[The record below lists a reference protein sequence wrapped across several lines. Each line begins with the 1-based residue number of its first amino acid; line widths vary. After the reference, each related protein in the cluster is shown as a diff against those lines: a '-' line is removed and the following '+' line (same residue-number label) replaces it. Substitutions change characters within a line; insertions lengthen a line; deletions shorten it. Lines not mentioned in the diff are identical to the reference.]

1 MREFLQRPGELPQ
14 EPLLP
19 FGMEHMRR
27 DLESYQIARNR
38 ALAQSSG
45 WAAEFKPFDTLE
57 QANHMHSI
65 FPAMKLP
72 DLIPAG
78 LTSTESGRLDMGGS
92 GGSAYPLQRSTL
104 AMNGYMTGYPQ
115 SAYQLGNY
123 SMGDVDASMA
133 YRAMLQSR
141 SQASSNTTSKGKARV
156 VELPEA
162 NWEQQFAEID
172 AAGQQELDEEVN
184 AAIEEELNQQD
195 NAVLSEGLNQRDVEM
210 LGEAI
215 RREVRGQ
222 GDFDTIYQDLKAAA
236 ETEELAA
243 QDLDD
248 LDLQNLPS
256 LNSLHNAWDST
267 DMFPDMRDPQF
278 GNYLFEEKNLF
289 ATTTD
294 PYNEGLKILREGG
307 NLSLASLAFE
317 AAVKRDPDFVAAWA
331 HLGSTQAQNEKEA
344 AAIRALEQTLKL
356 DPQNLPALMGL
367 AISYTNEGYDT
378 TAYRT
383 LERWLSVKY
392 PQIIPPNSLT
402 PEMDIGFADRHELHQ
417 KVTDLFIRAARL
429 SPQGDAMDPDVQ
441 VGLGVLFYGAE
452 EYSKAIDCFEA
463 ALASSDVGTVN
474 HPSQAHLLWNRLGAT
489 MANSGRSEEAIDAY
503 EQALRLNPNFVRA
516 RYNLG
521 VSCMNIGCYVEAAQ
535 HLLGALSMHRI
546 VEGEGKERVLQAID
560 EEEGI
565 LDLKVD
571 GLMGMNQ
578 STNLLDT
585 LRRLFGTTMGRTD
598 LSDKVQVG
606 MDVEAFRAEFGF

>member
-1 MREFLQRPGELPQ
+1 MREFLHRPDGLPQ
-14 EPLLP
+14 ESMQP
-19 FGMEHMRR
+19 FAMEYMR
-27 DLESYQIARNR
+27 DLESYQLAKNR
-38 ALAQSSG
+38 ALAQSSGWESSG
-45 WAAEFKPFDTLE
+45 WAAEFKPFDPLE
-57 QANHMHSI
+57 QADQMRSI

-72 DLIPAG
+72 DFTPAV
-78 LTSTESGRLDMGGS
+78 LTSAESGSVDIGSS
-92 GGSAYPLQRSTL
+92 GGSPVQRSIR
-104 AMNGYMTGYPQ
+104 AMNGYMVGYPQ
-115 SAYQLGNY
+115 NAYQLGNY
-123 SMGDVDASMA
+123 SMGDANASLA
-133 YRAMLQSR
+133 YRTMLQTR
-141 SQASSNTTSKGKARV
+141 SQVSSNTTRKGKSRV

-162 NWEQQFAEID
+162 NWEQHFAEID
-172 AAGQQELDEEVN
+172 AAGQQEIDEKAN
-184 AAIEEELNQQD
+184 AAIEEELNEQD
-195 NAVLSEGLNQRDVEM
+195 QAVLSEGLNQRDVEM

-236 ETEELAA
+236 KTEELAA
-243 QDLDD
+243 QDIDD
-248 LDLQNLPS
+248 LDLQNLPP
-256 LNSLHNAWDST
+256 LNSLHNAWDSS

-278 GNYLFEEKNLF
+278 GNYLFEENNLF
-289 ATTTD
+289 ATIAD
-294 PYNEGLKILREGG
+294 PYTQGLKILREGG

-317 AAVKRDPDFVAAWA
+317 AAVKRDPNFVAAWA
-331 HLGSTQAQNEKEA
+331 HLGSTQAQNEKET

-392 PQIIPPNSLT
+392 PEIAPSDSLT
-402 PEMDIGFADRHELHQ
+402 PDMDIGFADRHELHQ

-463 ALASSDVGTVN
+463 ALASSDVGTAN

-521 VSCMNIGCYVEAAQ
+521 VSCINIGCYVEAAQ

-546 VEGEGKERVLQAID
+546 VAGEGTERVMEAID
-560 EEEGI
+560 EDI

>member
-1 MREFLQRPGELPQ
+1 MREFLQPPGELPQ
-14 EPLLP
+14 EPMQP
-19 FGMEHMRR
+19 FAMEHMRR
-27 DLESYQIARNR
+27 DLESYQLARNR
-38 ALAQSSG
+38 ALSQSPG

-65 FPAMKLP
+65 FPATKLSEF
-72 DLIPAG
+72 IPAS
-78 LTSTESGRLDMGGS
+78 LSSIESGRSDMNGS
-92 GGSAYPLQRSTL
+92 GGSAYPMQRSNR
-104 AMNGYMTGYPQ
+104 AMNGYLTGYPQ

-123 SMGDVDASMA
+123 SMGDAETSMA
-133 YRAMLQSR
+133 YRPMLQSR
-141 SQASSNTTSKGKARV
+141 SQASSNTTLKGKARV
-156 VELPEA
+156 LELLET

-172 AAGQQELDEEVN
+172 AAGQRELDDEAN

-195 NAVLSEGLNQRDVEM
+195 NVVLSERLNQRDVEM

-236 ETEELAA
+236 ETEELGA

-248 LDLQNLPS
+248 LDLQNLPA

-278 GNYLFEEKNLF
+278 GNYLFEENNLF
-289 ATTTD
+289 ATATD
-294 PYNEGLKILREGG
+294 PFNEGLKILREGG

-331 HLGSTQAQNEKEA
+331 HLGSTQAQNEKET

-383 LERWLSVKY
+383 LERWLSAKY
-392 PQIIPPNSLT
+392 PQIIGPDSLT
-402 PEMDIGFADRHELHQ
+402 PDTDTGFADRHELHQ

-463 ALASSDVGTVN
+463 ALASSDVGTAN

-546 VEGEGKERVLQAID
+546 VEGEGKERVMQAID
-560 EEEGI
+560 EEEDI
-565 LDLKVD
+565 LDLKAD

-598 LSDKVQVG
+598 LSDKVRVG

>member
-1 MREFLQRPGELPQ
+1 MREFLQPPSEFPQ
-14 EPLLP
+14 EPMQP
-19 FGMEHMRR
+19 FAMEHMRR
-27 DLESYQIARNR
+27 DLESYQLARNQGI
-38 ALAQSSG
+38 AQSSG
-45 WAAEFKPFDTLE
+45 WAAEFRPFDTLG
-57 QANHMHSI
+57 QVNHMHSI
-65 FPAMKLP
+65 FPATKMSDYMP
-72 DLIPAG
+72 TDLSSI
-78 LTSTESGRLDMGGS
+78 ESGRFDMNGS
-92 GGSAYPLQRSTL
+92 GGNAYPMQRSSRAT
-104 AMNGYMTGYPQ
+104 NGYLTGYSQ

-123 SMGDVDASMA
+123 SMVDADASIA
-133 YRAMLQSR
+133 YKSMLQSR
-141 SQASSNTTSKGKARV
+141 LQASSNTVRKGKSGV
-156 VELPEA
+156 LELLEG

-172 AAGQQELDEEVN
+172 AAGQRELDDEAN

-195 NAVLSEGLNQRDVEM
+195 NAVLSEVLNHRDVEM

-236 ETEELAA
+236 ETQELAA

-248 LDLQNLPS
+248 LDLQNLPA

-278 GNYLFEEKNLF
+278 GNYLFEANNVF

-317 AAVKRDPDFVAAWA
+317 AAVKREPNFVAAWA
-331 HLGSTQAQNEKEA
+331 HLGSTQAQNEKET

-383 LERWLSVKY
+383 LERWLSAKY
-392 PQIIPPNSLT
+392 PQIIPPDSLT
-402 PEMDIGFADRHELHQ
+402 PDTDTGFVDRHELHQ

-463 ALASSDVGTVN
+463 ALASSDVGTAN

-489 MANSGRSEEAIDAY
+489 MANSGRSEEAINAY

-546 VEGEGKERVLQAID
+546 VEGEGKERVMQAID
-560 EEEGI
+560 EEEDV
-565 LDLKVD
+565 LDLQVD

-606 MDVEAFRAEFGF
+606 MDVEAFRAETGF

>member
-1 MREFLQRPGELPQ
+1 MREFLHQPDGLPQ
-14 EPLLP
+14 EPMQP
-19 FGMEHMRR
+19 FAMEYMR
-27 DLESYQIARNR
+27 DLESYQLVKNQ

-45 WAAEFKPFDTLE
+45 WAAEFKPFDPLE
-57 QANHMHSI
+57 QADQMHSI
-65 FPAMKLP
+65 LPAMKIP
-72 DLIPAG
+72 DFTPAA
-78 LTSTESGRLDMGGS
+78 LTSSESGSLGIGSS
-92 GGSAYPLQRSTL
+92 GGIPVQRSIR
-104 AMNGYMTGYPQ
+104 AMNGYMAGYPHN
-115 SAYQLGNY
+115 AYQLGNY
-123 SMGDVDASMA
+123 PMGDADPGMA
-133 YRAMLQSR
+133 YRGMLQTR
-141 SQASSNTTSKGKARV
+141 SQVSSNTIRQGKSRV
-156 VELPEA
+156 VELPES
-162 NWEQQFAEID
+162 NWEQHFAEID
-172 AAGQQELDEEVN
+172 DAGQQEIDDKAN

-195 NAVLSEGLNQRDVEM
+195 KAVLSEGLNQRDVEM

-236 ETEELAA
+236 KTEELAA
-243 QDLDD
+243 QDIDD
-248 LDLQNLPS
+248 LDLQNLPP

-267 DMFPDMRDPQF
+267 DIFLDMRDPQF
-278 GNYLFEEKNLF
+278 GNYLFEENNLF
-289 ATTTD
+289 STAAD
-294 PYNEGLKILREGG
+294 PYTQGLKILREGG

-317 AAVKRDPDFVAAWA
+317 AAVKRDPNFVAAWA
-331 HLGSTQAQNEKEA
+331 HLGSTQAQNEKET

-392 PQIIPPNSLT
+392 PQITPSDSLT
-402 PEMDIGFADRHELHQ
+402 PDTDIGFVDRHELHQ

-489 MANSGRSEEAIDAY
+489 MANSGRSEEAINAY

-546 VEGEGKERVLQAID
+546 VEGEGMERVMEAMD
-560 EEEGI
+560 EDI

-571 GLMGMNQ
+571 GLIGMNQ

>member
-1 MREFLQRPGELPQ
+1 MQEFLHRPDGLPQ
-14 EPLLP
+14 EPMQP
-19 FGMEHMRR
+19 FAMEYMRR
-27 DLESYQIARNR
+27 DLESYQLARNR
-38 ALAQSSG
+38 APTPSSG
-45 WAAEFKPFDTLE
+45 WAAEFKPFDPLE
-57 QANHMHSI
+57 QANQMRSI

-72 DLIPAG
+72 DFTPAG
-78 LTSTESGRLDMGGS
+78 LTSAESGSFDISTS
-92 GGSAYPLQRSTL
+92 GGSAYPVQRSSR
-104 AMNGYMTGYPQ
+104 AMNGYMAGYPQ
-115 SAYQLGNY
+115 NACPLGNY
-123 SMGDVDASMA
+123 SMGDADATMA

-141 SQASSNTTSKGKARV
+141 LQVTSNTTRKGKARV
-156 VELPEA
+156 FELPEA
-162 NWEQQFAEID
+162 NWEQHFAEID
-172 AAGQQELDEEVN
+172 AAGQQELDEKAN

-195 NAVLSEGLNQRDVEM
+195 KAVLSEGLNQRDVEM

-236 ETEELAA
+236 KTAELAA
-243 QDLDD
+243 QDIDD
-248 LDLQNLPS
+248 FDLQNLPP
-256 LNSLHNAWDST
+256 LNSLQNAWDST
-267 DMFPDMRDPQF
+267 DIFPDMQDPQF
-278 GNYLFEEKNLF
+278 GNYLFEENNLF
-289 ATTTD
+289 ATTAD

-317 AAVKRDPDFVAAWA
+317 AAVRRDPNFVAAWA
-331 HLGSTQAQNEKEA
+331 HLGSTQAQNEKET

-392 PQIIPPNSLT
+392 PQIIPSDSLT
-402 PEMDIGFADRHELHQ
+402 PDMDIGFADRHELHQ

-521 VSCMNIGCYVEAAQ
+521 VSCMNIGCYAEAAQ

-546 VEGEGKERVLQAID
+546 VEGEGTERVMEAID
-560 EEEGI
+560 EGI

-571 GLMGMNQ
+571 GFVGMNQ

>member
-1 MREFLQRPGELPQ
+1 MQ
-14 EPLLP
+14 P
-19 FGMEHMRR
+19 FTMEHMRR
-27 DLESYQIARNR
+27 DLESYQLAANR
-38 ALAQSSG
+38 SLAQSPG
-45 WAAEFKPFDTLE
+45 WAAEFKPFDRLE
-57 QANHMHSI
+57 QANHIS
-65 FPAMKLP
+65 PATKLP
-72 DLIPAG
+72 DFTPAG
-78 LTSTESGRLDMGGS
+78 LTSVESGRFDMGSS
-92 GGSAYPLQRSTL
+92 GASAYPMQRSNR
-104 AMNGYMTGYPQ
+104 AMNGCMTGYPQ
-115 SAYQLGNY
+115 NAYQLGNY
-123 SMGDVDASMA
+123 SMGDSDANIA
-133 YRAMLQSR
+133 YRAMLESR
-141 SQASSNTTSKGKARV
+141 SQASSNTIRKGKARV

-162 NWEQQFAEID
+162 NWEHYFAEID
-172 AAGQQELDEEVN
+172 AAGQRESDDEAN

-222 GDFDTIYQDLKAAA
+222 GDFDAIYQDLKVTA
-236 ETEELAA
+236 ETKELAA

-248 LDLQNLPS
+248 LDLQNLPP
-256 LNSLHNAWDST
+256 LNSIRNAWDST

-278 GNYLFEEKNLF
+278 GNYLFEEGNLF

-294 PYNEGLKILREGG
+294 PYNEGLRILREGG

-331 HLGSTQAQNEKEA
+331 HLGSTQAQNEKET

-378 TAYRT
+378 TAYHT

-392 PQIIPPNSLT
+392 PQIIPPDSLT
-402 PEMDIGFADRHELHQ
+402 PDMEIGFADRHELHQ
-417 KVTDLFIRAARL
+417 KVTELFIRAARI

-463 ALASSDVGTVN
+463 ALASTDVGTAN

-521 VSCMNIGCYVEAAQ
+521 VSCMNIGCYTEAAQ
-535 HLLGALSMHRI
+535 HLLRALSMHRV
-546 VEGEGKERVLQAID
+546 VEAKGKARVIKAID
-560 EEEGI
+560 EHF

-598 LSDKVQVG
+598 LSAKVQVG
-606 MDVEAFRAEFGF
+606 MDVDAFRAEFGF

>member
-14 EPLLP
+14 EPMQP
-19 FGMEHMRR
+19 FAMEHMRR
-27 DLESYQIARNR
+27 DLESYQLARNR
-38 ALAQSSG
+38 AITQSSG
-45 WAAEFKPFDTLE
+45 WAAEFKSLDTLE
-57 QANHMHSI
+57 QANHMPSI
-65 FPAMKLP
+65 FPATKPP
-72 DLIPAG
+72 DFMPAG
-78 LTSTESGRLDMGGS
+78 LTSAESGRFDMGGS
-92 GGSAYPLQRSTL
+92 EESAYPMQRSTR
-104 AMNGYMTGYPQ
+104 AMNGYLTGYPQ
-115 SAYQLGNY
+115 TSYQLGNY
-123 SMGDVDASMA
+123 SMGDADASMA

-141 SQASSNTTSKGKARV
+141 SQVSSNTTRKGKALV
-156 VELPEA
+156 VELPDA
-162 NWEQQFAEID
+162 NWEQHFAEID
-172 AAGQQELDEEVN
+172 AAGQRELDDEAN

-243 QDLDD
+243 QDLDG
-248 LDLQNLPS
+248 LDLRNLPP

-267 DMFPDMRDPQF
+267 EMFPDMRDPQF
-278 GNYLFEEKNLF
+278 GNYLFEENNLF

-294 PYNEGLKILREGG
+294 PYNEGLQILREGG

-331 HLGSTQAQNEKEA
+331 HLGSTQAQNEKET

-392 PQIIPPNSLT
+392 PQIITPDSLT
-402 PEMDIGFADRHELHQ
+402 PDMDTGFADRHELHQ

-463 ALASSDVGTVN
+463 ALASSDVGTAN

-546 VEGEGKERVLQAID
+546 VEGEGKERVMKALN
-560 EEEGI
+560 EEEDI